1 MWHDNAFSFALVDT
15 LGEVITVGGFLRQPV
30 IVFWHHLCYLH
41 ADKMRLRLKRLF
53 SRRTSSCIY

>member
-15 LGEVITVGGFLRQPV
+15 LGEVITMGGFLRQPV

-41 ADKMRLRLKRLF
+41 ADKMRLR
-53 SRRTSSCIY
+53 